1 MERSAIEFE
10 EIVDVV
16 KAACRGVVAIE
27 FRDWGALER
36 TKVGRVDGDEEER
49 TRSRRWKASDGT
61 R

>member
-27 FRDWGALER
+27 FTGPKADLDTLVGVER
-36 TKVGRVDGDEEER
+36 RIR
-49 TRSRRWKASDGT
+49 
-61 R
+61 